1 MKQIARIIM
10 IRAILFRGE
19 HAVKLKREIHV
30 DCMLKWVPSIK
41 LTALAATMV
50 LFWSIVSPAHAQSS
64 FFQGKTVTII
74 QGRDPGGSGDLRTKA
89 LVPFLQKY
97 IPGNPTVIMEY
108 MPGAGGRKAANHLFS
123 TARRDGLTIGNPS
136 IGMISSAILGE
147 SGVQYDIDKFFYLG
161 SPYSTYHAVF
171 VSRKQAGLNSIEK
184 LQSAPGIR
192 IGAQSVGFV
201 TYNEG
206 RLFAVILGLKEP
218 RFVAAYGGAEID
230 PALMRGEIDARAT
243 GADTVVGRNK
253 DWLEKGS
260 PVDFH
265 AILEVPKG
273 EKHPDFPKVPEIE
286 SFAKSDLER
295 KLINMAR
302 AFRIAGTPFVL
313 PPGTPKDRIEI
324 IQAAFRKTYQD
335 PEFFREYKKLTGDEP
350 TPLLPELHD
359 KAIKEIPRDREVIEL
374 FKKLVGAGPLPSR

>member
-1 MKQIARIIM
+1 MKPNLSRTHSCRQLTFAVA
-10 IRAILFRGE
+10 AIL
-19 HAVKLKREIHV
+19 AIL
-30 DCMLKWVPSIK
+30 SI
-41 LTALAATMV
+41 AISV
-50 LFWSIVSPAHAQSS
+50 NAQSS

-97 IPGNPTVIMEY
+97 IPGNPTIIMEY

-123 TARRDGLTIGNPS
+123 TARRDGLVIGNPS
-136 IGMISSAILGE
+136 IGMVSSAVLGE
-147 SGVQYDIDKFFYLG
+147 SGVQYDIDKFSYLG

-171 VSRKQAGLNSIEK
+171 VSRKQAGLNSVEK
-184 LQSAPGIR
+184 LQTVPGVR

-206 RLFAVILGLKEP
+206 RMFAYILGLKDP
-218 RFVAAYGGAEID
+218 KFVAAYGGAEID
-230 PALMRGEIDARAT
+230 PALLRGEIDARAT
-243 GADTVVGRNK
+243 GADTVVARNK
-253 DWLEKGS
+253 DWLEKNS

-273 EKHPDFPKVPEIE
+273 EKHPDFPRVPEVE

-295 KLINMAR
+295 KLIQMAR

-313 PPGTPKDRIEI
+313 PPGTPKDRVEI
-324 IQAAFRKTYQD
+324 IQGAFRKTFQD

-350 TPLLPELHD
+350 SPLLPELHD
-359 KAIKEIPRDREVIEL
+359 KAIKEIPREREVIEL